1 MLRETPPLSPLTP
14 APNPTRPVWTLSAR
28 AGGHH
33 QVAFHP
39 QGMHARRG
47 WVGTALPLAKASFGV
62 HFHFPG
68 SGVGWGERGTG
79 SRKKCSGFQP
89 GDARPASAAPTCRPA
104 GLSFWGG
111 SEATRARPW
120 RSRLGLALEMLAM
133 GPAAPR
139 HAGPVLLRHSLGSC
153 VRCGAIGPGGS
164 ALCTPSWPRSPL
176 ARSLGR
182 SVGGR
187 DPGGAGSPASGPP
200 AARPL
205 AAGRAPC
212 TPGHPPTHPP
222 TRGVAGREHAWASV
236 SAPQGRGKR
245 PSLAKGCSVPVLP
258 FYQVGWLAALPPLL
272 SLPGPGDPD
281 LAWGVGWGVSLRQF

>member
-164 ALCTPSWPRSPL
+164 ALCTPSWPCSPL

-212 TPGHPPTHPP
+212 TPGHPPTHPRVAWLDAN
-222 TRGVAGREHAWASV
+222 TRGPRCLPRREE
-236 SAPQGRGKR
+236 GRGPRWLKDAR
-245 PSLAKGCSVPVLP
+245 SQFYRSTRWAGWLPSLPSSPCQAPVTLTSR
-258 FYQVGWLAALPPLL
+258 G
-272 SLPGPGDPD
+272 
-281 LAWGVGWGVSLRQF
+281 GWGGGCL